1 MALQKNRALGA
12 ILLLFIFPLYFSACR
27 SQKSETE
34 CIMKTNI
41 LDRPDILQVLFH
53 PRTIIRTPLPPE
65 ALDID
70 VKITPEVTI
79 GCRMFM
85 AGKEAPII
93 LFFHGNGE
101 IVADY
106 DTIGPFY
113 QQLDLNFLITD
124 FRGYGWSTGS
134 PTASTLLADARI
146 LYKQIKKRLR
156 NSGYNGSIFIMGRS
170 LGSTCAI
177 DLAALHND
185 EIHGLI
191 IESGFAETVPLARK
205 LGLDPDKLGITEEQA
220 FNNSGKIATVTKPTF
235 LLHGR
240 EDQLIP
246 LAEGEKLMV
255 ASGARSKELQI
266 VPGADH
272 NSLIAVGGMLYFQA
286 IKKFIDKVEGVSNW
300 RSRRKAFKDAQQKKQ
315 EDKNGR

>member
-1 MALQKNRALGA
+1 
-12 ILLLFIFPLYFSACR
+12 
-27 SQKSETE
+27 
-34 CIMKTNI
+34 MKPNI

-53 PRTIIRTPLPPE
+53 PRTITRTPLPRK
-65 ALDID
+65 ARDID
-70 VKITPEVTI
+70 IKITPEVTI

-93 LFFHGNGE
+93 IFFHGNGE

-134 PTASTLLADARI
+134 PAASTLLADARI
-146 LYKQIKKRLR
+146 LYEQLKKRLR
-156 NSGYNGSIFIMGRS
+156 VSGNNGSIFIMGRS
-170 LGSTCAI
+170 LGCTCAI

-191 IESGFAETVPLARK
+191 IDSGFAETIPLARS
-205 LGLDPDKLGITEEQA
+205 LGLDPERLGITEESA

-246 LAEGEKLMV
+246 LVEGEKLMV
-255 ASGARSKELQI
+255 ASGARSKEFQVI
-266 VPGADH
+266 PGADH

-286 IKKFIDKVEGVSNW
+286 IKKFIDKVEGVSDW
-300 RSRRKAFKDAQQKKQ
+300 RRRRKAFKDGRQKKQ
-315 EDKNGR
+315 EDTNGR

>member
-1 MALQKNRALGA
+1 MAFQKNRTLA
-12 ILLLFIFPLYFSACR
+12 ILLLSAIVALNFSACR

-34 CIMKTNI
+34 HSMKPNI

-53 PRTIIRTPLPPE
+53 PRNAARTPLPAG

-70 VKITPEVTI
+70 VAITPEVTI
-79 GCRMFM
+79 GCRLF
-85 AGKEAPII
+85 AADKAAPVI

-106 DTIGPFY
+106 DAIGPAY
-113 QQLDLNFLITD
+113 QQLNLNFLVTD

-146 LYKQIKKRLR
+146 LYKQLNDKLR
-156 NSGYNGSIFIMGRS
+156 DSGYNGPVFIMGRS
-170 LGSTCAI
+170 LGCTCAI

-191 IESGFAETVPLARK
+191 IDSGFAETAPLARTM
-205 LGLDPDKLGITEEQA
+205 GLDPDKLGITEEQA

-235 LLHGR
+235 ILHGQK
-240 EDQLIP
+240 DQLIP
-246 LAEGEKLMV
+246 MAEGEKLMV
-255 ASGARSKELQI
+255 ASGARSKEFQI

-272 NSLIAVGGMLYFQA
+272 NSLIAVAGMLYFQA
-286 IKKFIDKVEGVSNW
+286 IKKFIDKVEGVSDW
-300 RSRRKAFKDAQQKKQ
+300 RRRRKAFKNSQ
-315 EDKNGR
+315 EKNRGEENGR